1 MRGNSNA
8 SSMDMPPTSTRHD
21 PIKGYISRFPTLL
34 EHLVPRRK
42 QEARWLPFQSW
53 PDCTMT
59 TERWP
64 KAEKTE
70 SSRRSRVEKFQ
81 EDLLFWMCRASL
93 SPCCQKASVSTMRRI
108 SSLKER
114 EEHVLL
120 VSPSSSAPREKRDWG
135 GESGHFSNGCPR

>member
-1 MRGNSNA
+1 MRMWDT
-8 SSMDMPPTSTRHD
+8 SSRHD
-21 PIKGYISRFPTLL
+21 PIKGSSSRFPTPLG
-34 EHLVPRRK
+34 HRVPRRK
-42 QEARWLPFQSW
+42 QEARWLLFQSW

-64 KAEKTE
+64 KAGKTE
-70 SSRRSRVEKFQ
+70 STKRSRVEKFQ
-81 EDLLFWMCRASL
+81 KDLVFWMCRASL

-135 GESGHFSNGCPR
+135 GESGHFSN